1 MPTTNFKSGAFAAY
15 EPDDPATVSRFIP
28 FRFNPET
35 LNRQLSLEQGQGS
48 GTQSGSTGQ
57 SASATNE
64 QQGSDANT
72 GSLKE
77 SFSVLIRVDLADR
90 QQGGSNMPLELGIA
104 PEIAAIEDLMY
115 AAESSSEQASDGSE
129 PVHARAR
136 RPTVLFIWGE
146 KRVMPVQITAMTI
159 NETLFNSRLYPI
171 RAEIEVSLQVLGET
185 DARDNSR
192 VRSALDFT
200 TSNRR
205 EMAQMYFDNT
215 AEQGTNVDLP

>member
-1 MPTTNFKSGAFAAY
+1 MPTINFKSGAFAAY
-15 EPDDPATVSRFIP
+15 EPDDTVTVSRFIP

-35 LNRQLSLEQGQGS
+35 LNRQLSLEQGQG
-48 GTQSGSTGQ
+48 GGNQSGASGQ
-57 SASATNE
+57 STSNANE
-64 QQGSDANT
+64 EQGSDANT
-72 GSLKE
+72 GTLQE
-77 SFSVLIRVDLADR
+77 SISVLIRLDLAER

-115 AAESSSEQASDGSE
+115 SAESSSEQASDGTE
-129 PVHARAR
+129 PVQARAR

-146 KRVMPVQITAMTI
+146 KRVMPVQITGMTI

-171 RAEIEVSLQVLGET
+171 RAEIEVSLQVLGEN
-185 DARDNSR
+185 DARDNTR

-200 TSNRR
+200 TANRR
-205 EMAQMYFDNT
+205 ELAQMYFDNT